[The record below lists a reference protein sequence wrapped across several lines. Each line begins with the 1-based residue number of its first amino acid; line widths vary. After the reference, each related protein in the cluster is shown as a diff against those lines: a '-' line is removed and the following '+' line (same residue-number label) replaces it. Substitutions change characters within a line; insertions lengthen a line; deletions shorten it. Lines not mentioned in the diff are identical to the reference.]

1 VSGGP
6 RAGLAALALAAL
18 LAGCAAPA
26 PPLAAAPGAAP
37 GAVTGAVTG
46 GVTGAVTGGV
56 AGGVAGRVAGGVI
69 AGGADAS
76 GLPAARQ
83 LKGVPF
89 VAQPD
94 WQCGPAA
101 LAIVMAASGHPVP
114 VATLA
119 ADAFVP
125 GLKGSLQA
133 EMLAASRRQRL
144 LATVLPPEF
153 DALRREIADGRPV
166 IVLQNLGLAALPR
179 WHYAVLI
186 GFDLEAGQVT
196 LHSGD
201 EPALRM
207 GRDVFERTW
216 ARSGRWAMAVT
227 APAVLP
233 ASADEPRSVQAAI
246 GLERVDASAA
256 AQAWEAIAQRW
267 PESRLAPFGLA
278 NLRLAQGDPRA
289 AAEGFRAALAIDP
302 AFADAWNNLARA
314 LELLGDRPAARA
326 AADRAVEIGGP
337 RDALYRET
345 RAELGR

>member
-1 VSGGP
+1 VSVGR
-6 RAGLAALALAAL
+6 RAALAALALAAL

-26 PPLAAAPGAAP
+26 PLSSASPGAGTP
-37 GAVTGAVTG
+37 
-46 GVTGAVTGGV
+46 
-56 AGGVAGRVAGGVI
+56 VAGRP
-69 AGGADAS
+69 DAS
-76 GLPAARQ
+76 DLPVARQ
-83 LKGVPF
+83 LAGVPF

-101 LAIVMAASGHPVP
+101 LAIAMTASGHPVP

-125 GLKGSLQA
+125 GLKGTLQA

-186 GFDLEAGQVT
+186 GYDLEAAQVT

-201 EPALRM
+201 EPQMRM
-207 GRDVFERTW
+207 GRGVFERTW
-216 ARSGRWAMAVT
+216 ARSGRWAMTVT

-246 GLERVDASAA
+246 GLERVDAAA
-256 AQAWEAIAQRW
+256 AVQAWEAIARRW
-267 PESRLAPFGLA
+267 PASRLAPFGLA
-278 NLRLAQGDPRA
+278 NLRLAQGDARA
-289 AAEGFRAALAIDP
+289 AADGFRAALAVDP

-314 LELLGDRPAARA
+314 LDMLGEGAAARA
-326 AADRAVEIGGP
+326 AADRAVAIGGP
-337 RDALYRET
+337 REALYRET
-345 RAELGR
+345 RAELTR

>member
-1 VSGGP
+1 MSVGR

-26 PPLAAAPGAAP
+26 PLSSASPGAGTP
-37 GAVTGAVTG
+37 
-46 GVTGAVTGGV
+46 
-56 AGGVAGRVAGGVI
+56 VAGRP
-69 AGGADAS
+69 DAS
-76 GLPAARQ
+76 DLPVAWQ
-83 LKGVPF
+83 LAGVPF

-101 LAIVMAASGHPVP
+101 LAIAMTASGHPVP

-125 GLKGSLQA
+125 GLKGTLQA

-186 GFDLEAGQVT
+186 GYDLEAAQVT

-201 EPALRM
+201 EPQMRM
-207 GRDVFERTW
+207 GRGVFERTW
-216 ARSGRWAMAVT
+216 ARSGRWAMTVT
-227 APAVLP
+227 APTVLP

-246 GLERVDASAA
+246 GLERVDAAA
-256 AQAWEAIAQRW
+256 AVQAWEAIARRW
-267 PESRLAPFGLA
+267 PASRLAPFGLA
-278 NLRLAQGDPRA
+278 NLRLAQGDARA
-289 AAEGFRAALAIDP
+289 AADGFRAALAVDP

-314 LELLGDRPAARA
+314 LDMLGEGAAARA
-326 AADRAVEIGGP
+326 AADRAVAIGGP
-337 RDALYRET
+337 REALYRET
-345 RAELGR
+345 RAELSR

>member
-1 VSGGP
+1 VSVGR

-26 PPLAAAPGAAP
+26 PLSSASPGAGTP
-37 GAVTGAVTG
+37 
-46 GVTGAVTGGV
+46 
-56 AGGVAGRVAGGVI
+56 VAGRP
-69 AGGADAS
+69 DAS
-76 GLPAARQ
+76 DLPVARQ
-83 LKGVPF
+83 LAGVPF

-101 LAIVMAASGHPVP
+101 LAIAMTASGHPVP

-125 GLKGSLQA
+125 GLKGTLQA

-186 GFDLEAGQVT
+186 GYDLEAAQVT

-201 EPALRM
+201 EPQMRM
-207 GRDVFERTW
+207 GRGVFERTW
-216 ARSGRWAMAVT
+216 ARSGRWAMTVT

-246 GLERVDASAA
+246 GLERVDPSAA
-256 AQAWEAIAQRW
+256 AQAWEAIARRW
-267 PESRLAPFGLA
+267 PASRLAPFGLA
-278 NLRLAQGDPRA
+278 NLRLAQGDARA
-289 AAEGFRAALAIDP
+289 AADGFRAALAVDP

-314 LELLGDRPAARA
+314 LDMLGEGPAARA
-326 AADRAVEIGGP
+326 AADRAVAIGGP
-337 RDALYRET
+337 REALYRET
-345 RAELGR
+345 RAELSR

>member
-1 VSGGP
+1 MSVGR
-6 RAGLAALALAAL
+6 RAALAALALAAL

-26 PPLAAAPGAAP
+26 PLSSASPGAGTP
-37 GAVTGAVTG
+37 
-46 GVTGAVTGGV
+46 
-56 AGGVAGRVAGGVI
+56 VAGRP
-69 AGGADAS
+69 DAS
-76 GLPAARQ
+76 DLPVARQ
-83 LKGVPF
+83 LAGVPF

-101 LAIVMAASGHPVP
+101 LAIAMTASGHPVP

-125 GLKGSLQA
+125 GLKGTLQA

-186 GFDLEAGQVT
+186 GYDLEAAQVT

-201 EPALRM
+201 EPQMRM
-207 GRDVFERTW
+207 GRGVFERTW
-216 ARSGRWAMAVT
+216 ARSGRWAMTVT

-246 GLERVDASAA
+246 GLERVDAAA
-256 AQAWEAIAQRW
+256 AVQAWEAIARRW
-267 PESRLAPFGLA
+267 PASRLAPFGLA
-278 NLRLAQGDPRA
+278 NLRLAQGDARA
-289 AAEGFRAALAIDP
+289 AADGFRAALAVDP

-314 LELLGDRPAARA
+314 LDMLGEGAAARA
-326 AADRAVEIGGP
+326 AADRAVAIGGP
-337 RDALYRET
+337 REALYRET
-345 RAELGR
+345 RAELTR